1 MYVSSHDLKPVRNGF
16 GHVIISTSKGIM
28 TGKDA
33 KKEKVGG
40 EALFEI
46 W

>member
-1 MYVSSHDLKPVRNGF
+1 MVLSTPLG
-16 GHVIISTSKGIM
+16 IISDKT
-28 TGKDA
+28 A

-40 EALFEI
+40 EALFKI